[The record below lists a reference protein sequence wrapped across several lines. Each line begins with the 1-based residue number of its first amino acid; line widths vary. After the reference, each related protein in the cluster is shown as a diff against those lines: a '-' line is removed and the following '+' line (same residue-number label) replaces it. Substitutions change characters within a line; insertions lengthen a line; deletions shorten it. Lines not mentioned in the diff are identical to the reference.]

1 MRLTRNTVNISDM
14 EIFKSFKLFGLYF
27 YVSSIRMKR
36 RRSIDEKLR
45 NNHKALRKKKL
56 LLYKAQGG
64 CCAYCGGHFGT
75 ESLEIH
81 HLAGVSENPGLALA
95 TSNMVL
101 LCHECHLKVHRK
113 IDPRDEI

>member
-1 MRLTRNTVNISDM
+1 M

-56 LLYKAQGG
+56 LLYKEQGG

-81 HLAGVSENPGLALA
+81 HLVSVSENPSLALS
-95 TSNMVL
+95 TRNMVL
-101 LCHECHLKVHRK
+101 LCHECHQKVHGK
-113 IDPRDEI
+113 LPSVENEP